1 MEMRAL
7 SCTLASAREAAL
19 SCWPQEKSQVQ
30 TTTCNSILVCSE
42 DQPLKKKKKKIII
55 RSK

>member
-19 SCWPQEKSQVQ
+19 CCWPQEKSQVQ

-42 DQPLKKKKKKIII
+42 DQPLKKKKKKDQN
-55 RSK
+55 